1 MSRELRDMENKRQKL
16 QQELQQYAHNIEQL
30 KAELVHQET
39 ELNRLKM
46 SVEQAQVA
54 QREAL
59 ERNTPELALPRRLT
73 VNRLPLIYP
82 SPPKRVAASC
92 RMFTCFDHSRCSM
105 TSGFPVY
112 LYDPDQFPVV
122 HNDGWDVDGL
132 IFFFVIQM
140 FLI

>member
-1 MSRELRDMENKRQKL
+1 MENRRQKL

-39 ELNRLKM
+39 ELNRLKI

-59 ERNTPELALPRRLT
+59 ERNTPELALPRRMSI
-73 VNRLPLIYP
+73 NRLPMVYP

-92 RMFTCFDHSRCSM
+92 RMFSCFDHSRCSM

-112 LYDPDQFPVV
+112 LYDPDEFPVM
-122 HNDGWDVDGL
+122 HNDGWDVDGCVTKNY
-132 IFFFVIQM
+132 IFYYFTE
-140 FLI
+140 